1 MSGRTVVL
9 GVDVGSGG
17 CKVTCLDRDG
27 QVRSTAYRAYP
38 NDYPHP
44 RWVEQDPRLWVSA
57 AFDACVEALSRA
69 SSGGRPT
76 LVGLAFSGPHHI
88 GVLLDDHGDP
98 VRPAIMLSDQRSGL
112 QSAMLA
118 RTAGEHIRAR
128 TANLPT
134 PTWTLCHLA
143 WLREHEP
150 AALGATRRLVF
161 MKDYV
166 RFAFTGRWGTDHI
179 DAGGSLLFDIH
190 QREWDPDLVRLAG
203 LEPEQLPPTSRPTD
217 VCGELTPAA
226 ARALRV
232 ASRIPVVTG
241 TADTAAEALGS
252 GLLEVGDASV
262 KLATAG
268 NTCVVTDRIGASARP
283 LTYEYLL
290 AGTFYRN
297 TATNAAASAFRW
309 FAETFA
315 RAGELEGDNGADR
328 GRHYAELDDEASR
341 VPPGSGGMIFHPY
354 LMGERSPLWDPK
366 LRAAFLGVTAASGRG
381 HFARAVMEGVAM
393 SVRDAA
399 RDHDD
404 RLGGTMRLIG
414 GGSNSRVWAQILA
427 DVLGRELIVPRH
439 RDASFGTALLAA
451 HGIGWY
457 ASLAEAV
464 AACQGVERTVSP
476 EPHGVATYDALFE
489 VYRAAIAPIAVLSQ
503 RLGDLSEG
511 AGEGGAHA

>member
-1 MSGRTVVL
+1 MTDQSVVL

-17 CKVTCLDRDG
+17 CKVTCLDRAG
-27 QVRSTAYRAYP
+27 LVRSTAYRAYP
-38 NDYPHP
+38 NRYAHP
-44 RWVEQDPRLWVSA
+44 RWVEQDPRLWVTA
-57 AFDACVEALSRA
+57 AFDACAESLSKASGAARPALA
-69 SSGGRPT
+69 
-76 LVGLAFSGPHHI
+76 GLAFSGPHHI
-88 GVLLDDHGDP
+88 GVLLDDHDEP
-98 VRPAIMLSDQRSGL
+98 VRPAIMLSDQRSGP
-112 QSAMLA
+112 QSEMLA

-150 AALGATRRLVF
+150 SALAATRRLVF

-166 RFAFTGRWGTDHI
+166 RAAFTGRWGTDYI
-179 DAGGSLLFDIH
+179 DAQGSLLFDIH
-190 QREWDPDLVRLAG
+190 RREWDADLVRLAG
-203 LEPEQLPPTSRPTD
+203 LEPEQLPPVSGPTD

-226 ARALRV
+226 AQALG
-232 ASRIPVVTG
+232 ATPRIPVVTG

-268 NTCVVTDRIGASARP
+268 NTCVVTDHIGASARP
-283 LTYEYLL
+283 LTYEYVLP
-290 AGTFYRN
+290 GTFYRN
-297 TATNAAASAFRW
+297 TATNSAASAFRW

-315 RAGELEGDNGADR
+315 GAGGLENETVR
-328 GRHYAELDDEASR
+328 GRRYAELDAEASR
-341 VPPGSGGMIFHPY
+341 APAGSGGMTFHPY
-354 LMGERSPLWDPK
+354 LMGERSPLWNPQ
-366 LRAAFLGVTAASGRG
+366 LRAAFLGVTAASDRG

-404 RLGGTMRLIG
+404 RLRGTMRLIG

-427 DVLGRELIVPRH
+427 DVLGRELVVPRH

-457 ASLAEAV
+457 ASLADAV
-464 AACQGVERTVSP
+464 TACQGVERTVAP
-476 EPHGVATYDALFE
+476 EPGALATYNALFE
-489 VYRAAIAPIAVLSQ
+489 VYRAAIEPISALSK
-503 RLGDLSEG
+503 RLGGLSEG
-511 AGEGGAHA
+511 AIGGGTHA